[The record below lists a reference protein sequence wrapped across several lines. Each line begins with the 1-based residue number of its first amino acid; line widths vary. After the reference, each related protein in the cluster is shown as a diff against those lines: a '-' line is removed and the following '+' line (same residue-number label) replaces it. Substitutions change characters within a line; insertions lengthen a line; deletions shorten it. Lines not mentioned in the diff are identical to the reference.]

1 MINDKFFFI
10 FLGDAVLKN
19 LQRNGFVVSTIY
31 DIYPEK
37 CKGYDPTVQ
46 IKSSPKEVAEESDII
61 ISGMNGLT
69 LSNIFMYNS

>member
-1 MINDKFFFI
+1 MII
-10 FLGDAVLKN
+10 FSICLGDAVLKN

-61 ISGMNGLT
+61 ISGMNWF
-69 LSNIFMYNS
+69 NPFKHIYV